1 MSTRTTESAIALRL
15 VGAMETAA
23 PDDKGALRSVECVE
37 VVTSGVGEGSVECV
51 EVVMS
56 GVGEGSVE
64 CVEVVTSGVG
74 EGSVEC
80 VEEVISGVGE
90 GSVECVEEVIS
101 GVGEGSS
108 KPNKLFLEATTCMSG
123 YTERKQHYNT
133 AAL

>member
-15 VGAMETAA
+15 VGAMETTV

-37 VVTSGVGEGSVECV
+37 VVMSGVGEGSVECV

-64 CVEVVTSGVG
+64 CVEVV
-74 EGSVEC
+74 
-80 VEEVISGVGE
+80 
-90 GSVECVEEVIS
+90 IS

-123 YTERKQHYNT
+123 TQRGSSNIKLKRVDRGN
-133 AAL
+133 LSL